1 MALIDMTKPYIMVD
15 KIQKIKI
22 EGKDHL
28 QVEFKLNGCVNV
40 TEVSYSIN
48 GTAPIVL
55 TTSGY
60 CNYLVPEN
68 KVQSTFVVKVKKEDT
83 VVLRAIV
90 D

>member
-28 QVEFKLNGCVNV
+28 QVEFKLNGCINV

-48 GTAPIVL
+48 GTAP
-55 TTSGY
+55 
-60 CNYLVPEN
+60 
-68 KVQSTFVVKVKKEDT
+68 
-83 VVLRAIV
+83 
-90 D
+90 